1 MTDSCISIVVIDDN
15 AGSLELLSA
24 VEEARRRYR
33 GAPGWPQKTNW
44 SALFPQFEV
53 GAMPPLGC
61 QFNMP
66 VIVDE
71 TVAASEFIAFTAGTH
86 RDVIDMR
93 FSDFRRL
100 VKPLVAAVAVQES
113 VGA

>member
-1 MTDSCISIVVIDDN
+1 METMP
-15 AGSLELLSA
+15 A
-24 VEEARRRYR
+24 V
-33 GAPGWPQKTNW
+33 T
-44 SALFPQFEV
+44 
-53 GAMPPLGC
+53 
-61 QFNMP
+61 FNL
-66 VIVDE
+66 IVDE

-113 VGA
+113 AGA